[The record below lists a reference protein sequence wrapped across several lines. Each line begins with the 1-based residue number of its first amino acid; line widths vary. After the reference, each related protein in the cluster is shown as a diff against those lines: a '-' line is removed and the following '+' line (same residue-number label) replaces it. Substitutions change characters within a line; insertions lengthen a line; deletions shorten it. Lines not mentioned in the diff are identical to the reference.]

1 MCVIII
7 NHQTFKFL
15 IPQHTGTRI
24 FISSE
29 DALSLLL
36 LFAAPSVTPVPPP
49 QFAAGFSPFP
59 ALLTHRRRGG
69 FGTGSTPSP
78 GQASQSCC
86 GGLAVTPS
94 SHTWIDGDPSSFLPD
109 PFLVLPDGSNSTCF
123 SHCPNLPVIYSL
135 FCHGQVLTPLTTLKL
150 PWPTV
155 LSPTHPAPAYS
166 PHPHPRQKICH
177 LPLK

>member
-36 LFAAPSVTPVPPP
+36 LFAAPPHSCPPSPVCCGVFTLPSPPHP
-49 QFAAGFSPFP
+49 QEEGWIWHWEPP
-59 ALLTHRRRGG
+59 C
-69 FGTGSTPSP
+69 P

-94 SHTWIDGDPSSFLPD
+94 SHSWIDGDPSSFLPD
-109 PFLVLPDGSNSTCF
+109 PFLVLQDGSNSTCF

-150 PWPTV
+150 PWPAV